1 MAKVSP
7 SVTDS
12 HILHCIFVLTPFLS
26 ERLCGRPDCYEPREA
41 RPYPLDHIIVAC
53 FVHSF
58 CLSVELYDPGGFR
71 LTHRCGKDIYQHF
84 ISLVVS
90 GVALRN

>member
-26 ERLCGRPDCYEPREA
+26 ERLCGRPDRYEPREA
-41 RPYPLDHIIVAC
+41 RPYPL
-53 FVHSF
+53 
-58 CLSVELYDPGGFR
+58 
-71 LTHRCGKDIYQHF
+71 
-84 ISLVVS
+84 
-90 GVALRN
+90 